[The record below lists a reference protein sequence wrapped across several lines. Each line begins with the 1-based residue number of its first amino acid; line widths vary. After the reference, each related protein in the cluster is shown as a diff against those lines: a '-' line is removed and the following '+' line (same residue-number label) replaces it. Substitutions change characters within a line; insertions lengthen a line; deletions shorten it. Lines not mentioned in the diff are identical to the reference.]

1 MPLEEYFNTF
11 WAKWKK
17 EIEIVKKKVEYMELA
32 IGVIQKFRVNYIKGI
47 LDAVREISE
56 KEKIEKQN
64 EN

>member
-1 MPLEEYFNTF
+1 
-11 WAKWKK
+11 
-17 EIEIVKKKVEYMELA
+17 MELA